1 MLTPAAPLIQSPVI
15 FEKTVIPD
23 DFSLLCWNVHKENL
37 KKKFIPLI
45 RDWKEKYQLDLIL
58 LQEAI
63 FSPALFSIAGFPFV
77 GAANI
82 RLPKHFSGV
91 VTAAGAD
98 PFSSQFQMTRARE
111 ALISTRKNTLITIY
125 RFKNKDLLMVVNIHA
140 INFRSLAWYQWEL
153 SRLYDLINGHVGP
166 MILAG
171 DFNCWR
177 QSRKT
182 ILDDFTKMLDLVHAQ
197 PRYPEH
203 IKEWFGFQLDRVY
216 SRELISVDIKAL
228 DCKSF
233 SDHNPIIAS
242 FARPHQNDV
251 VYDNIQT

>member
-23 DFSLLCWNVHKENL
+23 DFSLLCWNIHKKNL
-37 KKKFIPLI
+37 KKKFPALI
-45 RDWKEKYQLDLIL
+45 REWKKKYRLDLIL
-58 LQEAI
+58 FQEAR
-63 FSPALFSIAGFPFV
+63 FSPSLLSIAGFSFV

-82 RLPKHFSGV
+82 RLPRNFSGV

-111 ALISTRKNTLITIY
+111 AFISTRKNTLITIY
-125 RFKNKDLLMVVNIHA
+125 QFQDKELLMVVNIHA
-140 INFRSLAWYQWEL
+140 INFRSLAWYQWEF
-153 SRLYDLINGHVGP
+153 SRLYDLINNHEGP

-182 ILDDFTKMLDLVHAQ
+182 ILDTFTNRLNLDLAR
-197 PRYPEH
+197 PRHPEH
-203 IKEWFGFQLDRVY
+203 VKEWFGFPLDRIY
-216 SRELISVDIKAL
+216 TRGLELVDIQAL
-228 DCKSF
+228 DCKAF
-233 SDHNPIIAS
+233 SDHNPLL
-242 FARPHQNDV
+242 ARFTLGH
-251 VYDNIQT
+251 